1 MRKWKFPQWVSS
13 GPEPELREL
22 SLSTG
27 LFILCLKKKS
37 VTLNIPVASKVW
49 LDSFLDFFFLKDNF
63 DLVTYHA
70 LQFLNTFFF
79 DFF

>member
-1 MRKWKFPQWVSS
+1 MRRWKFPQWVSS
-13 GPEPELREL
+13 GLEPELREL

-27 LFILCLKKKS
+27 PFILCLKKKS

-49 LDSFLDFFFLKDNF
+49 LDSFLDFFFFFLKGDF

-70 LQFLNTFFF
+70 L
-79 DFF
+79 